1 MTIEAS
7 MSLFDESN
15 WDAFVPQRWQDG
27 EFTISAERDGK
38 LYWACF
44 NGNPAYFCAEVT
56 AIGWEDFL
64 RDGPPVETSPSC
76 SVAIRRYFELC
87 RTDGRST
94 HVLLGMRHDAEPV
107 CGSWIVDGFRLALPD
122 IPGPDGAGLG
132 AYTDLSSFRGRCGD
146 GWERALIRPGQHSAS
161 VTITRADGTEC
172 TKEQRFVA
180 RAGARSE
187 VIFDVAQPS
196 GRRPR

>member
-1 MTIEAS
+1 

-27 EFTISAERDGK
+27 EYTISAERDGK

-44 NGNPAYFCAEVT
+44 NMNPAYFCAEVT
-56 AIGWEDFL
+56 AIGWEDFP
-64 RDGPPVETSPSC
+64 RDGPPVETSSSC
-76 SVAIRRYFELC
+76 SAAIRRYFEVC

-94 HVLLGMRHDAEPV
+94 YVLLGVRHEGEIV
-107 CGSWIVDGFRLALPD
+107 CGPWIVDGSRIALPE

-132 AYTDLSSFRGRCGD
+132 AHADLSSFHKRYGD
-146 GWERALIRPGQHSAS
+146 RWERALIRPGEHDAS
-161 VTITRADGTEC
+161 FTITRADGTEY
-172 TKEQRFVA
+172 TERRRFVA

-187 VIFDVAQPS
+187 VIFDVRDNNLR
-196 GRRPR
+196 G